1 MNKNGRRYNIPLFS
15 LFSFLTRQRK
25 QRKQGCLH
33 HFSVTLRG
41 FCHSAVGMVA
51 GKNNAAVGGHGGDAD
66 GESGAGT
73 LDSYAHNSIKNLSCC
88 KQGI

>member
-1 MNKNGRRYNIPLFS
+1 
-15 LFSFLTRQRK
+15 
-25 QRKQGCLH
+25 
-33 HFSVTLRG
+33 
-41 FCHSAVGMVA
+41 MVA

>member
-1 MNKNGRRYNIPLFS
+1 MSKNGRRYNIPLFS

-25 QRKQGCLH
+25 QRKQGWLLH
-33 HFSVTLRG
+33 FFITLRG